1 LNPQVFFLNAKD
13 TKLINCRGEDFCH
26 YNGKSYDEEYGH
38 ILNNNYTNQIQ
49 SYSRLTTHLK
59 DSEIRTNAPLDPDFK
74 DHAESPFDV
83 ESIKEALTE
92 KKSVTE
98 VCDMPLDVVV
108 LVDGT
113 KSVDMI
119 GYLKQ
124 LNFVKEIVSLMN
136 VGVGQNQTRLA
147 VMQFSTKGNAETMF
161 NGLGDEA
168 KSEYDTLEEVKSLD
182 ENYHRGNSTFL
193 ATALPAVGEQFRLS
207 TRDKKTTPRVLIV
220 LTDGNL
226 HEDDS
231 DLLEARNAL
240 KNDPEMKIDEIFAIG
255 VGNSYNEK
263 VLKEQLAT
271 DIKKEDIKKT
281 GVINVKRPQQLRVK
295 VGEFLKNMCLA
306 QSVYS
311 TKAKNGGK
319 PDGWLEALRKGPGV
333 PEPLRFTDRSAKPC
347 ERNTADTCNH
357 DSQSIFEKRNT
368 HKKAWNKSKTVNGCW
383 CNAGF
388 EEKCN
393 EWKACKC
400 STCDQNEPNKYVARC
415 YDEDEDDEDE
425 DEIVVVIEELEIE
438 ELEIEDLEIES
449 SGEY

>member
-1 LNPQVFFLNAKD
+1 M
-13 TKLINCRGEDFCH
+13 G
-26 YNGKSYDEEYGH
+26 
-38 ILNNNYTNQIQ
+38 
-49 SYSRLTTHLK
+49 
-59 DSEIRTNAPLDPDFK
+59 SEIRTNAPLDPDFK
-74 DHAESPFDV
+74 NHAESPFDV

-147 VMQFSTKGNAETMF
+147 VMQFSEKGKAETMF
-161 NGLGDEA
+161 NGLGDDA
-168 KSEYDTLEEVKSLD
+168 KSEYDTLEEVKYLD
-182 ENYHRGNSTFL
+182 ENYHRGKSTFL
-193 ATALPAVGEQFRLS
+193 ATALPSVGEQFRLS
-207 TRDKKTTPRVLIV
+207 TRGKKTTPRVLIV

-231 DLLEARNAL
+231 DLLKARDAL
-240 KNDPEMKIDEIFAIG
+240 RNDPEMRIDEIFAIG
-255 VGNSYNEK
+255 VGNSYNEE

-271 DIKKEDIKKT
+271 DIKQEDIKKT

-295 VGEFLKNMCLA
+295 VGEFLNKMCLA

-319 PDGWLEALRKGPGV
+319 PDGWLEALRRPILEVPKPFQVRNPG
-333 PEPLRFTDRSAKPC
+333 AKPC
-347 ERNTADTCNH
+347 ERNTADTCKH
-357 DSQSIFEKRNT
+357 DPQSIFEKRNT
-368 HKKAWNKSKTVNGCW
+368 HVKAWNKSKTVSGCW

-388 EEKCN
+388 EKKCFN
-393 EWKACKC
+393 KACKC
-400 STCDQNEPNKYVARC
+400 STCDQNEPRKYVKGLMYRAKC
-415 YDEDEDDEDE
+415 YDEDEDEDG
-425 DEIVVVIEELEIE
+425 
-438 ELEIEDLEIES
+438 